1 MTEALVDKV
10 IRRQGW
16 LEPVGDVLQG
26 AVGGTYRLLGRPG
39 RLLKDLAHGTPFGH
53 PTHPAVTDVVI
64 GAWTAGIVLDY
75 VAHFTDRIPAA
86 AGDVALAVGLVVA
99 LLAALTGLTDYHDT
113 YGHERRMATAHG
125 LTMVVVV
132 TLYSVSLALRWW
144 AGSSTHPTAVALS
157 TAGFAV
163 LLLGG
168 YLGGHV
174 VFALGTAVNRYAFLE
189 EGSADFVAV
198 GMAEDFPEGAM
209 KRVDVGGVP
218 ALVVRRGTRLLAI
231 GAVCT
236 HAGGPLDEG
245 ELDGVRVTCPWH
257 GSRFRVDTGR
267 VVGGPAWHGEPRFV
281 VRDTDG
287 KIELKLAEPL
297 H

>member
-1 MTEALVDKV
+1 MTEARVDKV
-10 IRRQGW
+10 IRREGW

-26 AVGGTYRLLGRPG
+26 AVGGTYRLLGGPG
-39 RLLKDLAHGTPFGH
+39 RLLKDLLHGTPFGH
-53 PTHPAVTDVVI
+53 PLHPALTDVVI
-64 GAWTAGIVLDY
+64 GAWTTGLVLDY
-75 VAHFTDRIPAA
+75 VAHFTDRVPAA

-99 LLAALTGLTDYHDT
+99 LLTALTGLTDYHDT
-113 YGHERRMATAHG
+113 FGHERRMATAHG
-125 LTMVVVV
+125 LTMIV
-132 TLYSVSLALRWW
+132 TVALYTVSLALRWW
-144 AGSSTHPTAVALS
+144 AGSSAHPLAVVLS
-157 TAGFAV
+157 TVGFAV
-163 LLLGG
+163 LVLGG

-174 VFALGTAVNRYAFLE
+174 VFAIGTAVNRSAFLE
-189 EGSADFVAV
+189 EGSGEFVAV
-198 GMAEDFPEGAM
+198 GMAEDFPEGTL

-218 ALVVRRGTRLLAI
+218 ALVVRRDTRLFAI

-245 ELDGVRVTCPWH
+245 ELDGMRVTCPWH
-257 GSRFRVDTGR
+257 GSKFCVDTGR

-287 KIELKLAEPL
+287 RIELRLGEHL